1 MAMQNEKFHAEDE
14 GLLALWLFLRLH
26 GVNAAI
32 DQIRD
37 RCGTAAVGIGAMLRC
52 AGQFGLGVRSRTTD
66 WTRLTGMPL
75 PGIASLRD
83 GGFLLVGKAD
93 SNGALVVHPSSP
105 RPKMMTRREFEAV
118 WDGRMVSAGPPGVM
132 QRMREGF
139 FDAYSTVSFKASSH
153 WRNVAQSLRQ
163 TLFDKSA
170 GWRGLLESVRQAPS
184 GGDTGWRSLAARLRH
199 ALSQRAGEADRSE
212 FAAGIAPKAARSES
226 ANVDEAGLRA
236 LVTLL
241 RCHGIP
247 AEPAQIKHQMGT
259 GRIGVAD
266 MLRCAK
272 AFGLKARVHKTSWAR
287 LGVTPLP
294 GIAVLRDGGF
304 LILGKFADDKLL
316 VQRPAIAQPL
326 MMTEA
331 ELAAI
336 WDGDLV
342 LMARRAT
349 LTDLSR
355 RFDITWFLGAIHK
368 YRRLLGEV
376 LLASFFLQVFAVIS
390 PLFFQVVIDKV
401 LVHRSM
407 STLDVLIAG
416 LVGLTLFETLLGT
429 LRVYVLSHTTNRID
443 VELGA
448 RLFRHLMALPIAYF
462 QARRVG
468 DSVARVR
475 ELENIRQFL
484 TGSALTLGIDLLF
497 TFVFLAVMFYYS
509 ASLTFLVLGSLP
521 IYIAISAGAAPLFRR
536 RLDEKFNRGAENQAF
551 LVESVTGVETLK
563 AMAVEPQMQRRWE
576 EQLASYVAASFRVL
590 TLNNTASQAVQAVNK
605 LVTAATLYFGAKL
618 VIDGGMSVGELVAFN
633 MLAGRVSM
641 PVLRLAQI
649 WQDFH
654 QARLSVD
661 RLGDILNTIP
671 EPSLT
676 AGRAALPAIRGQVTF
691 EHVSFRYRID
701 GPEVLHDV
709 SFTVQ
714 PGQVVGVVGSS
725 GSGKSTIAKL
735 VQRLYVPGSGRVLVD
750 GVDLAMVDLAW
761 LRRQTGVV
769 LQENVLFN
777 NSIRENIALVDP
789 TIPME
794 RIIAA
799 AELAGAHDFI
809 LELPEGYDTVVGERG
824 SSLSGGQRQRV
835 AIARAL
841 LSDPRILILDEA
853 TSALDYES
861 ERAIQQ
867 NMKRIAAGRTV
878 FVVAHRLST
887 VRNADRIITI
897 ERGRIVEDGPHDELI
912 RSNGRYA
919 KLHYLQAG
927 IHDVR

>member
-1 MAMQNEKFHAEDE
+1 M
-14 GLLALWLFLRLH
+14 
-26 GVNAAI
+26 
-32 DQIRD
+32 
-37 RCGTAAVGIGAMLRC
+37 
-52 AGQFGLGVRSRTTD
+52 
-66 WTRLTGMPL
+66 
-75 PGIASLRD
+75 
-83 GGFLLVGKAD
+83 
-93 SNGALVVHPSSP
+93 
-105 RPKMMTRREFEAV
+105 
-118 WDGRMVSAGPPGVM
+118 
-132 QRMREGF
+132 
-139 FDAYSTVSFKASSH
+139 
-153 WRNVAQSLRQ
+153 
-163 TLFDKSA
+163 
-170 GWRGLLESVRQAPS
+170 
-184 GGDTGWRSLAARLRH
+184 
-199 ALSQRAGEADRSE
+199 
-212 FAAGIAPKAARSES
+212 
-226 ANVDEAGLRA
+226 A

-241 RCHGIP
+241 RCHGV
-247 AEPAQIKHQMGT
+247 AADPAQIRHQL
-259 GRIGVAD
+259 GVTRVDIAS

-272 AFGLKARVHKTSWAR
+272 DFGLKSRIQKTSWSR
-287 LGVTPLP
+287 LSVTPLP
-294 GIAVLRDGGF
+294 GIAVLRNGGF
-304 LILGKFADDKLL
+304 LILGKIADEKLL
-316 VQRPAIAQPL
+316 VQWPMVPQPET
-326 MMTEA
+326 MTQADLE
-331 ELAAI
+331 AI
-336 WDGDLV
+336 WDGDII
-342 LMARRAT
+342 LMARRAS

-355 RFDITWFLGAIHK
+355 RFDISWFLGAIHK

-376 LLASFFLQVFAVIS
+376 LVASFFLQLFGVIS

-401 LVHRSM
+401 LVHQSM
-407 STLDVLIAG
+407 STLDVLIIG
-416 LVGLTLFETLLGT
+416 LVSLTIFEAVLGT
-429 LRVYVLSHTTNRID
+429 LRVYVFAHTTNRID

-484 TGSALTLGIDLLF
+484 TSSALTLVIDFLF

-509 ASLTFLVLGSLP
+509 ISLTFVVLASFP
-521 IYIAISAGAAPLFRR
+521 FYIGISAGAAPLFRR

-576 EQLASYVAASFRVL
+576 EQLAAYVSASFRVL
-590 TLNNTASQAVQAVNK
+590 SLNNSASQAVQAINK
-605 LVTAATLYFGAKL
+605 LVIAAILYFGAKL
-618 VIDGGMSVGELVAFN
+618 VIDGEMSVGELVAFN
-633 MLAGRVSM
+633 MLAARVSM
-641 PVLRLAQI
+641 PVLRLAQL

-654 QARLSVD
+654 QARLSID

-671 EPSLT
+671 EPSFSP
-676 AGRAALPAIRGQVTF
+676 GRAALPAIRGQITFDHVT
-691 EHVSFRYRID
+691 FRYRVG

-709 SFTVQ
+709 SFNVQ

-735 VQRLYVPGSGRVLVD
+735 IQRLYVPESGRVLID

-777 NSIRENIALVDP
+777 SSIRENIALADP
-789 TIPME
+789 AVGME

-824 SSLSGGQRQRV
+824 SSLSGGQRQRI

-841 LSDPRILILDEA
+841 IMDPRILILDEA

-887 VRNADRIITI
+887 VRRADRIITI
-897 ERGRIVEDGPHDELI
+897 ERGRIVEDGRHDDLI

-919 KLHYLQAG
+919 KLHFLQAG
-927 IHDVR
+927 IHDAS